1 MPSYI
6 HTQLTVAAVDGPD
19 GKKKMGKTNQTFRFF
34 DIHVKNCRLLGA
46 KRTLSVA
53 ATLTFVTRS
62 VDIPNFMFAT
72 TGPGEF

>member
-1 MPSYI
+1 
-6 HTQLTVAAVDGPD
+6 VDGPD
-19 GKKKMGKTNQTFRFF
+19 GKKWEKLIKLFVSLIFML
-34 DIHVKNCRLLGA
+34 NCRLLGA